1 MPSSP
6 TLLRFVTHALLAAS
20 GTTAPS
26 RAELATAFD
35 ARCDELRRRLH
46 PLFGT
51 PALSAL
57 YVRAVQLAAAEYPWL
72 PEVLPKDHEPC
83 SLEGLER
90 IDDGLKPTAM
100 AAGLAAVL
108 AHQIA
113 LLAMLIGDDLVLPL
127 VQDAWAGTAY
137 SGGGRSND
145 DHD

>member
-6 TLLRFVTHALLAAS
+6 ALLRFVTNALLAAS
-20 GTTAPS
+20 GSTAPS

-57 YVRAVQLAAAEYPWL
+57 FARAVQLATADYPWL
-72 PEVLPKDHEPC
+72 PEVIPKDHEHC

-90 IDDGLKPTAM
+90 IDDGLEPAAM
-100 AAGLAAVL
+100 AAGLASVL
-108 AHQIA
+108 ANQIA
-113 LLAMLIGDDLVLPL
+113 LLTMLIGDDLVLPL
-127 VQDAWAGTAY
+127 VQEAWAGTAH
-137 SGGGRSND
+137 SGSGPEQRRS
-145 DHD
+145 